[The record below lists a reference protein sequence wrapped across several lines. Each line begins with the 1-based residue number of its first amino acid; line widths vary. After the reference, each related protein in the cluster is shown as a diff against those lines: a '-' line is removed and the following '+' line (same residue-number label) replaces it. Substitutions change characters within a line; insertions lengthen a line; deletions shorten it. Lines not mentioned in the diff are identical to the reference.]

1 MTRLSRVRAVPWL
14 IVFEA
19 ARVASKHFTD
29 VTSPSERRRLREIL
43 ARTKGVP
50 TALTD
55 AEKRDLR
62 RIGGK
67 VDLKALGAE
76 LAPQLMRARSSRRRA
91 G

>member
-1 MTRLSRVRAVPWL
+1 MSRVSRLRAVPWL

-43 ARTKGVP
+43 TRTKGMP
-50 TALTD
+50 QLLTE

-76 LAPQLMRARSSRRRA
+76 LAPQLMRARSRRR
-91 G
+91 